1 MTRKRSKFVCFV
13 RNKKFAEKPRK
24 ERKDFFYKRFLCLGC
39 ASSSQHQ
46 VASCGNRLKCRIC
59 FGNHPT
65 CLHVQK
71 TLAESITNCTN
82 VCTIPEQE
90 GGSDHAMIVPVWVR
104 QVDETSKEVMQ
115 YAVLDDQSNVRF
127 VSQSLYEKLNL
138 PSLSYT
144 LPNENAALSYISS
157 QMEPNSIGHFRRSPT
172 GEICPFQIYIKCA
185 SMKKNEL
192 ALSITTL
199 VALVKIWKESCDI
212 LHILAWR

>member
-1 MTRKRSKFVCFV
+1 MSSSDQDKIANALSEKEKTTKNDKKKIEVSLFCKEQKVCG
-13 RNKKFAEKPRK
+13 KAAQGK
-24 ERKDFFYKRFLCLGC
+24 EGFFYKRFLCLGC

-46 VASCGNRLKCRIC
+46 VASCGNRFKCRIC
-59 FGNHPT
+59 SGNHPT

-115 YAVLDDQSNVRF
+115 YAVLDDQSNVSF

-144 LPNENAALSYISS
+144 LPNENAALSY
-157 QMEPNSIGHFRRSPT
+157 N
-172 GEICPFQIYIKCA
+172 
-185 SMKKNEL
+185 
-192 ALSITTL
+192 
-199 VALVKIWKESCDI
+199 
-212 LHILAWR
+212 